1 MDNTNPTAHKKSIL
15 LIKMWWKRA
24 EKKSVRRKTQTV
36 GRLFGDSKHNLILWC
51 IQIQH
56 TEGGIGD
63 DDACVLL
70 HMDAVYR
77 DNWDSVFLSVLKFLQ
92 MQI

>member
-1 MDNTNPTAHKKSIL
+1 MVEES
-15 LIKMWWKRA
+15 R
-24 EKKSVRRKTQTV
+24 KKSVRRKTQTV

-77 DNWDSVFLSVLKFLQ
+77 DNWDSVFLSVLKFFTDADL
-92 MQI
+92 ITELPSSCYRI